1 MKHIPRK
8 RFGQHFLSDPAIID
22 AIVRAIDPRPGQ
34 PMVEIGP
41 GLAALTQPLVER
53 LGRLTV
59 IELDRDLAARLRAHP
74 QLDVIESDVL
84 KVDFAQLQQALAA
97 TKFAAAQGSSKQGA
111 APSGGSEP
119 RAAGSV
125 GALRVVGNL
134 PYNISTPILFHLLP
148 FAAHIEDQHFMLQ
161 KEVIDRMVA
170 PPATSD
176 YGRLSV
182 MLQWRY
188 AMENVLFVPPESFD
202 PPPRVDSAV
211 VRMIPRA
218 DFVPVDPALLSEVVQ
233 VAFSQRRKLLR
244 HSLGK
249 WLEAR
254 GFSGDFDVQRRAEEV
269 PVPEYLALT
278 QVLQ

>member
-8 RFGQHFLSDPAIID
+8 RFGQHFLSDGGIID
-22 AIVRAIDPRPGQ
+22 AIVQAIAPHAGE

-59 IELDRDLAARLRAHP
+59 VELDRDLALRLRLHS
-74 QLDVIESDVL
+74 QLNVVESDVL
-84 KVDFAQLQQALAA
+84 KVDFAQLAQALGA
-97 TKFAAAQGSSKQGA
+97 TKI
-111 APSGGSEP
+111 
-119 RAAGSV
+119 
-125 GALRVVGNL
+125 RVVGNL
-134 PYNISTPILFHLLP
+134 PYNISTPILFHLLQYVDWVQ
-148 FAAHIEDQHFMLQ
+148 DQHFMLQ

-170 PPATSD
+170 QPATGD

-188 AMENVLFVPPESFD
+188 AMENVLFVPPQSFD

-211 VRMIPRA
+211 VRM
-218 DFVPVDPALLSEVVQ
+218 VPHAAPAPLDVRRLEEMVQ

-244 HSLGK
+244 HSLGR
-249 WLEAR
+249 WLEAQ
-254 GFSGDFDVQRRAEEV
+254 GFGGAFDLQRRAEEV
-269 PVPEYLALT
+269 PVAEYVALAQALGPAPGT
-278 QVLQ
+278 PAPSGG

>member
-1 MKHIPRK
+1 MKHVPKK

-22 AIVRAIDPRPGQ
+22 GIVRAIAPQAGE

-59 IELDRDLAARLRAHP
+59 VELDRDLAQRLRQHA
-74 QLDVIESDVL
+74 QLQVIESDVL
-84 KVDFAQLQQALAA
+84 KVDFAQVAQALGA
-97 TKFAAAQGSSKQGA
+97 TK
-111 APSGGSEP
+111 
-119 RAAGSV
+119 
-125 GALRVVGNL
+125 LRVVGNL
-134 PYNISTPILFHLLP
+134 PYNISTPILFHLLQYVDVI
-148 FAAHIEDQHFMLQ
+148 ADQHFMLQ

-170 PPATSD
+170 APATAD

-211 VRMIPRA
+211 VRM
-218 DFVPVDPALLSEVVQ
+218 VPHEEPVALDVAVLEELVQ

-244 HSLGK
+244 HTLGR

-254 GFSGDFDVQRRAEEV
+254 GFAGNFDVQRRAEEV
-269 PVPEYLALT
+269 PVQEYTALAAGL
-278 QVLQ
+278 